1 MFVFTGVNTF
11 VNIMNYNYIYKVN
24 VNQWAVME
32 FLNSENIKPENA
44 KKIKIE
50 HLYLLFG
57 IVRLFTNKNA
67 ISIIRND
74 IKFVLMTDNFITS
87 NLPFTKC
94 GNRQLKTRIS
104 ILKHIGLIEVFIENE
119 NTRYV
124 SISSKLMYLL
134 GCGSIDI
141 SPVTEVK
148 KYLTKEFNKL
158 YNQYKSKFIKS
169 KLDELIKKFDDE
181 LHYQKYMEKEN
192 YNVSLIE
199 VLHRLTLYLEE
210 CFKNPKG
217 YTKQY

>member
-1 MFVFTGVNTF
+1 
-11 VNIMNYNYIYKVN
+11 MNKNYIYKLN

-57 IVRLFTNKNA
+57 IVKLFTNKTA

-74 IKFVLMTDNFITS
+74 IKFVLMTDNFITG

-104 ILKHIGLIEVFIENE
+104 ILKQFKLIEVFIENE

-124 SISSKLMYLL
+124 SISPKLMHLL
-134 GCGSIDI
+134 GYGGLEI

-148 KYLTKEFNKL
+148 KYFTKDFNKL
-158 YNQYKSKFIKS
+158 YNQYQQKFIKGQ
-169 KLDELIKKFDDE
+169 LDKLIKKFDDE

-199 VLHRLTLYLEE
+199 VLHRLTSYLEE